1 MDPKETFYR
10 QFQTTSESLRQQ
22 ISQLPTISAAG
33 DERQDAI
40 DAILAGISML
50 SQAVVDAADYV
61 PAYDQRGY
69 VHAVKEL
76 KEDLEQTTSRIA
88 PKKSR
93 FQFKS
98 RAPKGG
104 GGPSSSTPT
113 AVSSSTTTTM
123 IQEDARRYVP
133 SPDYL
138 GGDNKNE
145 ASTSSKNSSSST
157 SHHHQQLNN
166 NIPAAQQKDY
176 NDEISRQDTNTAAAP
191 LFQRRPSFSSAR
203 EISLHNHTQKHII
216 LPASAVQAISSA
228 GGATVTNMTNCII
241 DMSVPTASE
250 PFANMVLKNIS
261 ASVIVA
267 GHVEGS
273 VHITGVKDSVVV
285 ILSRQVRIHECEGV
299 DFYLHCASHPI
310 IEDCR
315 GLRFAPAPGFY
326 ATERD
331 TIETNQW
338 DQVYDFKWLK
348 SEHSPNWC
356 ILPEE
361 ERISREVW
369 DMVQGNVVGSV
380 ELDDILK
387 KAGVGK
393 VR

>member
-10 QFQTTSESLRQQ
+10 QFQTTSASLRQQ
-22 ISQLPTISAAG
+22 INQLPTISAAG
-33 DERQDAI
+33 GERQDAI

-50 SQAVVDAADYV
+50 SQAVVDAADFV

-69 VHAVKEL
+69 VQAVKDL
-76 KEDLEQTTSRIA
+76 KEELEQTTARIA

-98 RAPKGG
+98 RAPKGAA
-104 GGPSSSTPT
+104 GGPSSSTLATPT
-113 AVSSSTTTTM
+113 AASSSTTTR

-138 GGDNKNE
+138 GGDIKNE
-145 ASTSSKNSSSST
+145 AATSKSSST
-157 SHHHQQLNN
+157 SPHHQLNN
-166 NIPAAQQKDY
+166 NIPAAKQKDY
-176 NDEISRQDTNTAAAP
+176 NDEISREGTNTATY
-191 LFQRRPSFSSAR
+191 FRRRPSFSSAR
-203 EISLHNHTQKHII
+203 EISLHNHNQKHII
-216 LPASAVQAISSA
+216 LPTPAAQAISSA
-228 GGATVTNMTNCII
+228 GGGTVTDITNCII

-331 TIETNQW
+331 TMETNQW
-338 DQVYDFKWLK
+338 DQVDDFKWLK

-356 ILPEE
+356 IMPEE

-369 DMVQGNVVGSV
+369 DMVKGNVVGSV

-387 KAGVGK
+387 KAGVEK